1 MTSEEMIKEAKIKIE
16 TYKILLEG
24 IEEHGVMF
32 AKAVIEGRLQ
42 AEEKFVKIMEGRKYD
57 TKTSEIY

>member
-1 MTSEEMIKEAKIKIE
+1 MTSEEMIKEAKIKIA
-16 TYKILLEG
+16 TYKILLES

-42 AEEKFVKIMEGRKYD
+42 AEETFVKVMEGRKYD